1 MAVWISSHCH
11 QGSEGKDYSARVTLV
26 RQLSEY
32 VSIARFGKC
41 GHNVDWD
48 TNVEGDRKA
57 QDKSL
62 EKIKFLLSFE
72 NNVCEFYMSEK
83 IWKAYALGMV
93 PVIYAAPSVVDVLP
107 ANDSFI
113 NVRDFSSVK
122 ELGAGL
128 SAACN
133 TLYCVGMLQTYTTYI
148 FLIALPSRHVAF
160 RCTKTYRSISRESR

>member
-1 MAVWISSHCH
+1 MLNAQRRADFIAVWISSHCH
-11 QGSEGKDYSARVTLV
+11 QGTEGEGYSARVTLV

-48 TNVEGDRKA
+48 AKLEANRNA

-62 EKIKFLLSFE
+62 GKIKFLLSFE

-93 PVIYAAPSVVDVLP
+93 PVVYAAPSVVDVLP

-128 SAACN
+128 PLHATRWMAW
-133 TLYCVGMLQTYTTYI
+133 VQMLQ
-148 FLIALPSRHVAF
+148 PQ
-160 RCTKTYRSISRESR
+160 ISNICHSLTEPPCCVPLY